1 MAPPI
6 PAPGTSCDSPAPAAP
21 PSATAGR
28 STTWSGAPS
37 RPWPWCWAG
46 LQSLTVNTWQ
56 EAFEIPDREAM
67 HLAPRTQQIVA
78 YESGIADTA
87 DPWPAP
93 TSWRA

>member
-1 MAPPI
+1 
-6 PAPGTSCDSPAPAAP
+6 
-21 PSATAGR
+21 
-28 STTWSGAPS
+28 
-37 RPWPWCWAG
+37 
-46 LQSLTVNTWQ
+46 
-56 EAFEIPDREAM
+56 M